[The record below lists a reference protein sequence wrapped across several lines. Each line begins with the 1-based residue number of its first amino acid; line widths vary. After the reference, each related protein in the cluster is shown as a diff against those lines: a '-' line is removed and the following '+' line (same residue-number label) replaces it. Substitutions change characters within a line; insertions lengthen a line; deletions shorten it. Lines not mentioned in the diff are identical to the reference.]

1 MARMDMNNPAEIA
14 GPISD
19 KELEL
24 MEAAVDGVNP
34 TMPVTGDEGAM
45 PMMSDEEKRYTWIY

>member
-1 MARMDMNNPAEIA
+1 MDMNNPAEIA
-14 GPISD
+14 GPITD
-19 KELEL
+19 KEREL

-45 PMMSDEEKRYTWIY
+45 PMMSDEEKKIYMD